1 MLSYGTLCKVVIVLA
16 GLPGAG
22 KSVVA
27 NVARE
32 LGLPVVSLGDVVRE
46 EVAQRGLEPTLE
58 NILNIANE
66 LRRKFGKDAIAKL
79 ALDRIARACSS
90 SCIVIVDGV
99 RSLDEIETIGKQ
111 VDKKVFILAIH
122 SSQKTR
128 FERILAR
135 GRQGDP
141 RTLEDFR
148 RRDLEELSWGL
159 GNVIALA
166 DKIIINEGRIEEL
179 ISETRNFFIEV
190 LKSWCT

>member
-1 MLSYGTLCKVVIVLA
+1 MLNRGTVCKAIIVLA

-32 LGLPVVSLGDVVRE
+32 LGLPVISLGDVVRD
-46 EVAQRGLEPTLE
+46 EVTQRGLEPTLE
-58 NILNIANE
+58 NVLGVANE
-66 LRRKFGKDAIAKL
+66 LRRKFGRDAIAKL
-79 ALDRIARACSS
+79 ALERIVRACNS
-90 SCIVIVDGV
+90 SCIIVVDGV
-99 RSLDEIETIGKQ
+99 RSLDEVEAINKQ
-111 VDKKVFILAIH
+111 IDKKVFILAIH

-148 RRDLEELSWGL
+148 RRDFEELSWGL

-166 DKIIINEGRIEEL
+166 DKVIVNEGRIEEL
-179 ISETRNFFIEV
+179 ISEARNFFIEA